1 VYIGQVWRV
10 QRPARSD
17 HTSEASFSCH
27 AIALCLSRC
36 LRSPYQCPSTKF
48 TISGYDVDDGWTI
61 THDPYPLSFGGKD
74 LFVDLGAEEAT
85 VAAEKEGRRIAVE
98 IQSFLGRSPVRSLEE
113 AVGQYEIYRLLL
125 AATDPDRV
133 LYMAVSGGTYRGVL
147 ADQFGQLV
155 VAGLNLRVVVFDENQ
170 ERIMQWIG

>member
-1 VYIGQVWRV
+1 MATDSETAM
-10 QRPARSD
+10 PARNI
-17 HTSEASFSCH
+17 HH
-27 AIALCLSRC
+27 AVVVRAL
-36 LRSPYQCPSTKF
+36 TA
-48 TISGYDVDDGWTI
+48 DGWTI

-85 VAAEKEGRRIAVE
+85 LAAEKEGRRIAVE

-125 AATDPDRV
+125 AATDAGRV
-133 LYMAVSGGTYRGVL
+133 LYMAVSIGTYRGVL

-155 VAGLNLRVVVFDENQ
+155 VSGLNLRLVVFDEQQ
-170 ERIMQWIG
+170 ERIVQWIG

>member
-1 VYIGQVWRV
+1 M
-10 QRPARSD
+10 
-17 HTSEASFSCH
+17 
-27 AIALCLSRC
+27 
-36 LRSPYQCPSTKF
+36 
-48 TISGYDVDDGWTI
+48 
-61 THDPYPLSFGGKD
+61 
-74 LFVDLGAEEAT
+74 
-85 VAAEKEGRRIAVE
+85 AAEKEGRRIAVE